1 MPKGNSIQYE
11 IIRKECVASPSNI
24 INEELLMLYYV
35 AIKLQQRL
43 LILLITTGNFNSSVV
58 CVCLCVCVRSPQR
71 PTRTHGFSPQ
81 CIVGTYRCVCVC
93 VCVW

>member
-43 LILLITTGNFNSSVV
+43 LITTGNFNSSVV
-58 CVCLCVCVRSPQR
+58 CVCGKWMVEKKTITR
-71 PTRTHGFSPQ
+71 PTVTSPTEKNTN
-81 CIVGTYRCVCVC
+81 CLHSI
-93 VCVW
+93 

>member
-43 LILLITTGNFNSSVV
+43 LITTGNFNSSVV
-58 CVCLCVCVRSPQR
+58 CVC
-71 PTRTHGFSPQ
+71 GK
-81 CIVGTYRCVCVC
+81 
-93 VCVW
+93 

>member
-43 LILLITTGNFNSSVV
+43 LITTGNFNSSV
-58 CVCLCVCVRSPQR
+58 LCVC
-71 PTRTHGFSPQ
+71 GK
-81 CIVGTYRCVCVC
+81 
-93 VCVW
+93 